1 MAMHITFDLA
11 KDAAN
16 RAKHGVSLALAN
28 ELEWE
33 NAYISEDDRR
43 DYKEIRMVALVMID
57 ARLYVAV
64 FTVRDGVRRMI
75 SLRKANDRE
84 VRTYVSQN

>member
-1 MAMHITFDLA
+1 MNITFDPA

-16 RAKHGVSLALAN
+16 RAKHGVSLALAR

-33 NAYISEDDRR
+33 NAHILEDDRR
-43 DYKEIRMVALVMID
+43 DYKETRMIAFVMMD
-57 ARLYVAV
+57 VRLYVAV
-64 FTVRDGVRRMI
+64 FTVRDGMRRMI

-84 VRTYVSQN
+84 VRTYVSQR